1 MKTFK
6 KIFTGMLAILSQA
19 AHASFIETTQGTA
32 VVNDATASY
41 FNPAALILLKNT
53 QLIPQATFARF
64 HSHFSGS
71 STALATGVV
80 ARGEASSTTNYF
92 SPTFFLGI
100 PTIPRLFVGLAI
112 VSNAAHR
119 NADENSILRYVQ
131 SNNNIQDVDVATAI
145 AVKLND
151 VFAIGGGI
159 TFAYA
164 NFDLQPINGFP
175 GSNIADSQSHN
186 QSDGRGI
193 NANLGF
199 LIRLN
204 PLTVMGF
211 NYRSRT
217 TYNLSGKSIYQGTP
231 RVVSNNYHYKLW
243 TPARAVFSI
252 NHYFNKQLGV
262 IATVQRIQWHTL
274 TNVHIYGVASVS
286 GNTPVILN
294 GIVPYHLRD
303 TWMLTLGNHYRLTP
317 GWIVRIAGTYTESPG
332 NPRYQI
338 ANGDSITLGISM
350 GYVINKWLS
359 IDGSY
364 AHTFI
369 QNETIKM
376 NGGRFAI
383 AGTNQGS
390 RDGVSMK
397 LTFNV

>member
-6 KIFTGMLAILSQA
+6 KLFTGSLAFFSIT

-41 FNPAALILLKNT
+41 FNPAALVLLKNP
-53 QLIPQATFARF
+53 QLIPQVTLARF
-64 HSHFSGS
+64 HTHFNGS
-71 STALATGVV
+71 STALATGVTIT
-80 ARGEASSTTNYF
+80 GTASSNTNYF
-92 SPTFFLGI
+92 SPTFFLGV
-100 PTIPRLFVGLAI
+100 PVTSKMFVGLAI
-112 VSNAAHR
+112 VSNAANR
-119 NADENSILRYVQ
+119 NADEHSILRYVQ
-131 SNNNIQDVDVATAI
+131 ANNNIQDVDVATAI
-145 AVKLND
+145 AIKLNNI
-151 VFAIGGGI
+151 FAIGGGI

-193 NANLGF
+193 SANLGF

-217 TYNLSGKSIYQGTP
+217 TYNLSGQSIYEGSP
-231 RVVSNNYHYKLW
+231 RVVSNSYHYKLW

-262 IATVQRIQWHTL
+262 IATIQRIQWHTL
-274 TNVHIYGVASVS
+274 TNVHVYGVASVS
-286 GNTPVILN
+286 GTTPVILN
-294 GIVPYHLRD
+294 GTVPYHLHD
-303 TWMLTLGNHYRLTP
+303 TWMLTLGNHYRILP
-317 GWIVRIAGTYTESPG
+317 HWILRIAGTYSESPG

-338 ANGDSITLGISM
+338 ANGDSITLGVSM
-350 GYVINKWLS
+350 GYEINKWLS

-369 QNETIKM
+369 QDESIKM
-376 NGGRFAI
+376 DGGRFAI
-383 AGTNQGS
+383 RSTNQGS
-390 RDGVSMK
+390 RDGVSLK